1 MIRTQIS
8 LDDAQMEALKALARR
23 RRVSLAALLR
33 EAVDALLAN
42 PAPEQR
48 QRARDVAGR
57 FRSGRASRTSE
68 DHDAVITDAFS
79 A

>member
-8 LDDAQMEALKALARR
+8 LDDEQMEALRALARR
-23 RRVSLAALLR
+23 RGVSLAALLR
-33 EAVDALLAN
+33 QAVDALLAD
-42 PAPEQR
+42 PTPGRR

-57 FRSGRASRTSE
+57 FRSGHAGRTSE
-68 DHDAVITDAFS
+68 DHDDAVADAFS